1 MDRGRFAEV
10 EISYVVGPPNA
21 LPFSKPAAE
30 SASPFYTDVPAAGL
44 SAAMAL
50 WVLRSEFDPR
60 GSSARI
66 EAGHA
71 PAEYEYA
78 TAST

>member
-1 MDRGRFAEV
+1 M
-10 EISYVVGPPNA
+10 N
-21 LPFSKPAAE
+21 
-30 SASPFYTDVPAAGL
+30 DVHNIVQRN
-44 SAAMAL
+44 AMAL
-50 WVLRSEFDPR
+50 TCGRAPQATDRALQRPLWVIRSDFEPR